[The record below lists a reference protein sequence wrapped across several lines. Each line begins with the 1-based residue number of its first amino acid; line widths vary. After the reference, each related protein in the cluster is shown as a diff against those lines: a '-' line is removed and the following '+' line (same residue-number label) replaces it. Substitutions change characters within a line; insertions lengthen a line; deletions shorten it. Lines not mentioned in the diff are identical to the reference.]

1 MIQLGKWINKG
12 IVEFLGEPHLDFFK
26 NGKLLLNNTKL
37 QLILTQA
44 NDSYCLLGSGSYKV
58 RIIKAGLWVK
68 KLTVNDQIQNAL
80 NQQIERNFAN
90 YDITLTKVVTRKIET
105 AGLGETLT
113 ICTGLIPKTVILAI
127 ADYESTVIGK
137 IGKNPFNFH
146 HHNLTKLT
154 LLENGVSYP
163 YSSGIELNYTN
174 NEYITGFMSL
184 ENCGKSIFGNGI
196 SRKDYAK
203 GFTFYAFDMTPNGE
217 CGEIKDID
225 RNGTL
230 SVSLQFESDTS
241 SPLVLV
247 CYLEYL
253 QSFQFNKKRKLVTDK
268 NESE

>member
-1 MIQLGKWINKG
+1 MKNLISCTTSDMN
-12 IVEFLGEPHLDFFK
+12 FFEEQK
-26 NGKLLLNNTKL
+26 YQNMLRDGVNT
-37 QLILTQA
+37 
-44 NDSYCLLGSGSYKV
+44 Y
-58 RIIKAGLWVK
+58 
-68 KLTVNDQIQNAL
+68 VNDQIQNAL
-80 NQQIERNFAN
+80 NQQIERSFVN

-203 GFTFYAFDMTPNGE
+203 GFTFYAFDMTLNGE

-230 SVSLQFESDTS
+230 RIFEYRDRYSIT
-241 SPLVLV
+241 
-247 CYLEYL
+247 C
-253 QSFQFNKKRKLVTDK
+253 N
-268 NESE
+268 